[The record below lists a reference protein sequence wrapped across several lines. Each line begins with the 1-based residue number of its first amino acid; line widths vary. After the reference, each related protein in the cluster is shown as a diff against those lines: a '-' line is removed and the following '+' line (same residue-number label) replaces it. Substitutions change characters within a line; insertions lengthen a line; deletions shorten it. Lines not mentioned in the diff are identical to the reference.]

1 MNKISSMTVAAAALV
16 VCLFAAREADA
27 CACPAVPP
35 ADPSGN
41 YTDGDNELR
50 TLVEDALKHASAV
63 FTGEAVSGD
72 IFGTT
77 LRVEK
82 VWKGPIG
89 DRVVMQYAAK
99 TAEGPAISSCV
110 FHFPVGHRYLV
121 FAFAEPGGM
130 MVAGSCGP
138 SGSIDSVGKTLHIL
152 GPPLERRDDRKGPDV
167 KSP

>member
-63 FTGEAVSGD
+63 FTGK
-72 IFGTT
+72 T
-77 LRVEK
+77 
-82 VWKGPIG
+82 
-89 DRVVMQYAAK
+89 MQ
-99 TAEGPAISSCV
+99 
-110 FHFPVGHRYLV
+110 L
-121 FAFAEPGGM
+121 
-130 MVAGSCGP
+130 
-138 SGSIDSVGKTLHIL
+138 L
-152 GPPLERRDDRKGPDV
+152 GPPLESHDDRKGLEL
-167 KSP
+167 KGS